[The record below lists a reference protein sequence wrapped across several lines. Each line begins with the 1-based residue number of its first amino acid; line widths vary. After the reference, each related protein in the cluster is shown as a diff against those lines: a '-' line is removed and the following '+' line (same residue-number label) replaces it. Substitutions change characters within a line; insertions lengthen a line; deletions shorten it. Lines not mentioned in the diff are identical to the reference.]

1 MKIDSHR
8 VLFLLLASLLAGG
21 CVRQPSPEGPPTAP
35 AAAPEKIVTKTGI
48 EMVRVPA
55 GEFLM
60 GSDSGDD
67 DEKPPHPVRLS
78 GFDIDV
84 TEVTQ
89 ESFEGLMGRNP
100 SRFVAPD
107 RPVDQ
112 VTWHDAV
119 QYCNMRSLR
128 EGLVPCYDPDTLE
141 CNFDADGYRLPTEAE
156 WECACRAGTTTSWSF
171 GDEPGQVAK
180 HAWFKDNSGDK
191 THPVRKKPANPW
203 GLYDTHGNVAEWCN
217 DYYGETYESAN
228 EVTDPQGPDSGQMR
242 VVRGGCWATGADR
255 GRSSARGSESPAFV
269 DVCFRRDAY
278 GFRCVRRVVET
289 SAQEGN

>member
-1 MKIDSHR
+1 
-8 VLFLLLASLLAGG
+8 
-21 CVRQPSPEGPPTAP
+21 
-35 AAAPEKIVTKTGI
+35 
-48 EMVRVPA
+48 
-55 GEFLM
+55 
-60 GSDSGDD
+60 
-67 DEKPPHPVRLS
+67 
-78 GFDIDV
+78 
-84 TEVTQ
+84 
-89 ESFEGLMGRNP
+89 MGRNP

-141 CNFDADGYRLPTEAE
+141 CHFDADGYRLPTEAE
-156 WECACRAGTTTSWSF
+156 WEYACRAGTTTSWSF
-171 GDEPGQVAK
+171 GDDAGQAAK
-180 HAWFKDNSGDK
+180 HAWFKENAGDT
-191 THPVRKKPANPW
+191 THPVRKRPANPW
-203 GLYDTHGNVAEWCN
+203 GLYDMHGNVAEWCN
-217 DYYGETYESAN
+217 DYYGEEYEAAG
-228 EVTDPQGPDSGQMR
+228 EVTDPRGPANGEMR

-289 SAQEGN
+289 PVQQGN